1 MDKIK
6 ERLRSLVQ
14 EIKREGLDSYETDV
28 SKVTRE
34 VPINKSIVAL
44 NTSGCSYKKEG
55 VGCFHCGHLK
65 GYGHPERMFEQF
77 LSDVERVEEKDKIF
91 IYSNGSFFDSR
102 EISEDSQK
110 AILQHLKSLGFRQIV
125 LETRP
130 EHIKKERLQKLL
142 NDLDKTE
149 LLVGLG
155 FDTHSD
161 KIRDLCLNRGFS
173 REDYKN
179 ATRILADLNIQ
190 FESRIVI
197 KPPFLTEK
205 EGIDEAIKSVKY
217 AFGRRSEFISLEPI
231 ALQEHT
237 LQDYLH
243 KRGKYRTPW
252 LWSILSVISETHNL
266 GKINIGGENF
276 YPIPYEVAHNCH
288 NCDTRTRTALKQFEK
303 TQNLEDISGISCE
316 CKKEWTYNLQKEASN
331 LYDRIERALGKSQ

>member
-6 ERLRSLVQ
+6 EGLCSLVQ
-14 EIKREGLDSYETDV
+14 KIKKEGLDSYETDV

-65 GYGHPERMFEQF
+65 GYEHSERMFEQF
-77 LSDVERVEEKDKIF
+77 LSDVERIEEKNKIS

-110 AILQHLKSLGFRQIV
+110 AILQHLKNLGFRQIV

-130 EHIKKERLQKLL
+130 EHIKKERLEKLL

-155 FDTHSD
+155 FDTYSD
-161 KIRDLCLNRGFS
+161 KIRDLCLNKGFL

-197 KPPFLTEK
+197 KPPFLTER
-205 EGIDEAIKSVKY
+205 EGIDEAIKSVRY
-217 AFGRRSEFISLEPI
+217 AFDRGCEYISLEPI
-231 ALQEHT
+231 ALQPHT

-243 KRGKYRTPW
+243 KIGKYRAPW
-252 LWSILSVISETHNL
+252 LWSILSIISETHNL

-288 NCDTRTRTALKQFEK
+288 NCDIRIKTVLKQFEK
-303 TQNLEDISGISCE
+303 TQNIEDISEISCK
-316 CKKEWTYNLQKEASN
+316 CKKEWIYDLKKGAPN
-331 LYDRIERALGKSQ
+331 LYDRIERVLEKF